1 MEKEQGMLNRSNY
14 RNDQR
19 ASGNTLPGEIPILGL
34 THVKADQS
42 IAQEKVERLTL
53 LFVLSGNLYFSTAGI
68 ENQPV
73 DEGHMF
79 LVLAGDNFYMR
90 AITEVTLLRCAPPLE
105 TLYKRMADIVS
116 DSPSRE
122 RKRIPVLPLQAL
134 LLRELHTIQEMM
146 RAGIL
151 SPYVQRLK
159 TELVL
164 SVLRELYAKG
174 KNYDFRPYEEKSLA
188 WYRKA
193 AENGDMDAQYRLGR
207 CYYYG
212 LLDTKPDYGMSFHW
226 LSQAAAQS
234 HERAQYHLGVLYQNG
249 EGVKQ
254 DDSQAYFWFRR
265 AAEQGYAPGIYR
277 LGRCYLEGR
286 GVTASEA
293 NAIEC
298 FRAAARLG
306 NSSAKAELLSLERD

>member
-1 MEKEQGMLNRSNY
+1 MLNRSNY

-73 DEGHMF
+73 DGGHMF

-105 TLYKRMADIVS
+105 TLYKRMDDIVS

-174 KNYDFRPYEEKSLA
+174 ELA
-188 WYRKA
+188 AFFTQAFTGDHEFKAQVLKVYSNADSVKELAYKMNISISTLKRKFQSA
-193 AENGDMDAQYRLGR
+193 F
-207 CYYYG
+207 
-212 LLDTKPDYGMSFHW
+212 GMS
-226 LSQAAAQS
+226 
-234 HERAQYHLGVLYQNG
+234 
-249 EGVKQ
+249 VKQ
-254 DDSQAYFWFRR
+254 WLIQKRK
-265 AAEQGYAPGIYR
+265 ER
-277 LGRCYLEGR
+277 LLHDI
-286 GVTASEA
+286 TQTKMS
-293 NAIEC
+293 I
-298 FRAAARLG
+298 
-306 NSSAKAELLSLERD
+306 AELAEKYKLTGNYLSTFCREHFGKSPTELRS

>member
-19 ASGNTLPGEIPILGL
+19 ASGNTLPGEVPILGL

-73 DEGHMF
+73 DGGHMF

-105 TLYKRMADIVS
+105 TLYKRMDDIVS

-174 KNYDFRPYEEKSLA
+174 ELA
-188 WYRKA
+188 AFFTQAFTGDHEFKAQVLKVYSNADSVKELAYKMNISISTLKRKFQSA
-193 AENGDMDAQYRLGR
+193 F
-207 CYYYG
+207 
-212 LLDTKPDYGMSFHW
+212 GMS
-226 LSQAAAQS
+226 
-234 HERAQYHLGVLYQNG
+234 
-249 EGVKQ
+249 VKQ
-254 DDSQAYFWFRR
+254 WLIQKRK
-265 AAEQGYAPGIYR
+265 ER
-277 LGRCYLEGR
+277 LLHDI
-286 GVTASEA
+286 TQTKMS
-293 NAIEC
+293 I
-298 FRAAARLG
+298 
-306 NSSAKAELLSLERD
+306 AELAEKYKLTGNYLSTFCREHFGKSPTELRS

>member
-19 ASGNTLPGEIPILGL
+19 ASGNTLPGEVPILGL

-116 DSPSRE
+116 DSPSQE

-151 SPYVQRLK
+151 SPYMQRLK

-174 KNYDFRPYEEKSLA
+174 ELA
-188 WYRKA
+188 AFFTQAFTGDHEFKAQVLKVYSNADSVKELAYKMNISISTLKRKFQSA
-193 AENGDMDAQYRLGR
+193 F
-207 CYYYG
+207 
-212 LLDTKPDYGMSFHW
+212 GMS
-226 LSQAAAQS
+226 
-234 HERAQYHLGVLYQNG
+234 
-249 EGVKQ
+249 VKQ
-254 DDSQAYFWFRR
+254 WLIQKRK
-265 AAEQGYAPGIYR
+265 ER
-277 LGRCYLEGR
+277 LLHDI
-286 GVTASEA
+286 TQTKMS
-293 NAIEC
+293 I
-298 FRAAARLG
+298 
-306 NSSAKAELLSLERD
+306 AELAEKYKLTGNYLSTFCREHFGKSPTELRS

>member
-1 MEKEQGMLNRSNY
+1 MLNRSNY

-174 KNYDFRPYEEKSLA
+174 ELA
-188 WYRKA
+188 AFFTQAFTGDHEFKAQVLKVYSNADSVKELAYKMNISISTLKRKFQSA
-193 AENGDMDAQYRLGR
+193 F
-207 CYYYG
+207 
-212 LLDTKPDYGMSFHW
+212 GMS
-226 LSQAAAQS
+226 
-234 HERAQYHLGVLYQNG
+234 
-249 EGVKQ
+249 VKQ
-254 DDSQAYFWFRR
+254 WLIQKRK
-265 AAEQGYAPGIYR
+265 ER
-277 LGRCYLEGR
+277 LLHDI
-286 GVTASEA
+286 TQTKMS
-293 NAIEC
+293 I
-298 FRAAARLG
+298 
-306 NSSAKAELLSLERD
+306 AELAEKYKLTGNYLSTFCREHFGKSPTELRS

>member
-1 MEKEQGMLNRSNY
+1 MLNRSNY

-19 ASGNTLPGEIPILGL
+19 ASGTTLPGEIPILGL

-174 KNYDFRPYEEKSLA
+174 ELA
-188 WYRKA
+188 AFFTQAFTGDHEFKAQVLKVYSNADSVKELAYKMNISISTLKRKFQSA
-193 AENGDMDAQYRLGR
+193 F
-207 CYYYG
+207 
-212 LLDTKPDYGMSFHW
+212 GMS
-226 LSQAAAQS
+226 
-234 HERAQYHLGVLYQNG
+234 
-249 EGVKQ
+249 VKQ
-254 DDSQAYFWFRR
+254 WLIQKRKERLLHDITQTKMSI
-265 AAEQGYAPGIYR
+265 AEFAEKYKLTGN
-277 LGRCYLEGR
+277 YLSTFCREHFGKSP
-286 GVTASEA
+286 T
-293 NAIEC
+293 
-298 FRAAARLG
+298 
-306 NSSAKAELLSLERD
+306 ELRS

>member
-19 ASGNTLPGEIPILGL
+19 ASGNTLPGEVPILGL

-174 KNYDFRPYEEKSLA
+174 ELA
-188 WYRKA
+188 AFFTQAFTGDHEFKAQVLKVYSNADSVKELAYKMNISISTLKRKFQSA
-193 AENGDMDAQYRLGR
+193 F
-207 CYYYG
+207 
-212 LLDTKPDYGMSFHW
+212 GMS
-226 LSQAAAQS
+226 
-234 HERAQYHLGVLYQNG
+234 
-249 EGVKQ
+249 VKQ
-254 DDSQAYFWFRR
+254 WLIQKRK
-265 AAEQGYAPGIYR
+265 ER
-277 LGRCYLEGR
+277 LLHDI
-286 GVTASEA
+286 TQTKMS
-293 NAIEC
+293 I
-298 FRAAARLG
+298 
-306 NSSAKAELLSLERD
+306 AELAEKYKLTGNYLSTFCREHFGKSPTELRS

>member
-1 MEKEQGMLNRSNY
+1 MLNRSNY

-151 SPYVQRLK
+151 SPYMQRLK

-174 KNYDFRPYEEKSLA
+174 ELA
-188 WYRKA
+188 AFFTQAFTGDHEFKAQVLKVYSNADSVKELAYKMNISISTLKRKFQSA
-193 AENGDMDAQYRLGR
+193 F
-207 CYYYG
+207 
-212 LLDTKPDYGMSFHW
+212 GMS
-226 LSQAAAQS
+226 
-234 HERAQYHLGVLYQNG
+234 
-249 EGVKQ
+249 VKQ
-254 DDSQAYFWFRR
+254 WLIQKRK
-265 AAEQGYAPGIYR
+265 ER
-277 LGRCYLEGR
+277 LLHDI
-286 GVTASEA
+286 TQTKMS
-293 NAIEC
+293 I
-298 FRAAARLG
+298 
-306 NSSAKAELLSLERD
+306 AELAEKYKLTGNYLSTFCREHFGKSPTELRS

>member
-1 MEKEQGMLNRSNY
+1 MLNRSNY

-19 ASGNTLPGEIPILGL
+19 ASGNPLPGEIPILGL

-151 SPYVQRLK
+151 SPYMQRLK

-174 KNYDFRPYEEKSLA
+174 ELA
-188 WYRKA
+188 AFFTQAFTGDHEFKAQVLKVYSNADSVKELAYKMNISISTLKRKFQSA
-193 AENGDMDAQYRLGR
+193 F
-207 CYYYG
+207 
-212 LLDTKPDYGMSFHW
+212 GMS
-226 LSQAAAQS
+226 
-234 HERAQYHLGVLYQNG
+234 
-249 EGVKQ
+249 VKQ
-254 DDSQAYFWFRR
+254 WLIQKRKERLLHDITQTKMSI
-265 AAEQGYAPGIYR
+265 AE
-277 LGRCYLEGR
+277 
-286 GVTASEA
+286 
-293 NAIEC
+293 
-298 FRAAARLG
+298 
-306 NSSAKAELLSLERD
+306 